1 MGREQSKT
9 QQEMRSPPSS
19 TKSHDWSEQS
29 RKILD
34 QPYSP
39 PKVCKNKMELCKEIT
54 KWITVEQ
61 QQYPCPVC
69 LESLT
74 TSVVQLSE
82 CNHCFHSECI
92 TLCIKEN
99 SQFLLCPCC
108 LKVYGTRTGTMPRG
122 TRTVTRSTSRLEG
135 YSCGTIVIN
144 YHFPDG
150 LQGPEHPQPGA
161 MYTGTSRTAYLP
173 DDEKGN
179 EVLRLLDIAWERKL
193 TFTVGTSVTTGT
205 SNSVVWNGIHH
216 KTAMSGGTSNYGYP
230 DDTYLDRVKAE
241 LNDLGIF

>member
-1 MGREQSKT
+1 MDCRVNISILFFNLL
-9 QQEMRSPPSS
+9 SPLISFS
-19 TKSHDWSEQS
+19 
-29 RKILD
+29 
-34 QPYSP
+34 
-39 PKVCKNKMELCKEIT
+39 
-54 KWITVEQ
+54 
-61 QQYPCPVC
+61 
-69 LESLT
+69 
-74 TSVVQLSE
+74 
-82 CNHCFHSECI
+82 
-92 TLCIKEN
+92 
-99 SQFLLCPCC
+99 
-108 LKVYGTRTGTMPRG
+108 
-122 TRTVTRSTSRLEG
+122 
-135 YSCGTIVIN
+135 
-144 YHFPDG
+144 
-150 LQGPEHPQPGA
+150 GPEHPQPGA